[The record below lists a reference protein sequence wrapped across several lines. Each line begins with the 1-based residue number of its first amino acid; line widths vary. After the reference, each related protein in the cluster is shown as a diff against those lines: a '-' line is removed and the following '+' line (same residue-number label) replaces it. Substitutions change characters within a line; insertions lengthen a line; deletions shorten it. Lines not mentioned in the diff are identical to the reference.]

1 MKYGSERRSI
11 GFIIDPHVRGDLRM
25 LDHVYLRPTIALL
38 AVLLVR
44 TAGAQSPPI
53 AETGV
58 LPDYRMRQ
66 QEFAAREAVVRH
78 LNGNVYVVAG
88 AGSNITLLA
97 GDDGVL
103 LVDGSYAQMNDK
115 VVAAI
120 RRISDK
126 PIRFLV
132 NTHFHGDH
140 TGANENFARLGAT
153 VISSAATRAH
163 LQGQTPAD
171 SHPAAYASLIAN
183 QAPPPGAGAPAPGF
197 GGAVAA
203 AALPT
208 ITITQP
214 LTLYMDAE
222 EVTILPA
229 PHIEHTEG
237 DLFVYFRHAD
247 VMALGDDYT
256 TDYPAINPLA
266 GGTSQGA
273 IDNFNA
279 ALAMSDASTRFVPGH
294 GQISTR
300 QDLIDLRDAVLAIRE
315 RIRAMVAKG
324 QSLEQVKAAR
334 PSREWDARFAM
345 ENVGHNDIFSTDRW
359 YNIMYA
365 EAQQYDRERHAN

>member
-1 MKYGSERRSI
+1 MPG
-11 GFIIDPHVRGDLRM
+11 
-25 LDHVYLRPTIALL
+25 HVYARTACASRPAIALL
-38 AVLLVR
+38 AMLLLRAAIAQNVPN
-44 TAGAQSPPI
+44 TAI
-53 AETGV
+53 AESGA

-66 QEFAAREAVVRH
+66 QDFAAREVVVRH
-78 LNGNVYVVAG
+78 LAGNVYVVAG
-88 AGSNITLLA
+88 AGSNITALA
-97 GDDGVL
+97 GDDGIL

-115 VVAAI
+115 VVAAL

-153 VISSAATRAH
+153 VIASAATRVH
-163 LQGQTPAD
+163 LQGQTPPD
-171 SHPAAYASLIAN
+171 SHPAPYAALVAN
-183 QAPPPGAGAPAPGF
+183 NPAPPAAAGARPAPGF
-197 GGAVAA
+197 GGAVPA

-208 ITITQP
+208 IVLTQP
-214 LTLYMDAE
+214 LTLYMDGE

-237 DLFVYFRHAD
+237 DLFVYFHHAN

-256 TDYPAINPLA
+256 TDYPAINPAA
-266 GGTSQGA
+266 GGTSQNA

-279 ALAMSDASTRFVPGH
+279 ALAMTDAATRFVPGH
-294 GQISTR
+294 GQISSR
-300 QDLIDLRDAVLAIRE
+300 QDLTDLRDAVIAIRE
-315 RIRAMVAKG
+315 RIRAMVAQG

-334 PSREWDARFAM
+334 PSRQWDARFAM
-345 ENVGHNDIFSTDRW
+345 ENVGHNDVFSTDRW

-365 EAQQYDRERHAN
+365 EAQQYDKERRAN

>member
-1 MKYGSERRSI
+1 MSLRLALK
-11 GFIIDPHVRGDLRM
+11 IDVDTDRGTREG
-25 LDHVYLRPTIALL
+25 VPALL
-38 AVLLVR
+38 ADCQEFGVPACFLFSLGPDQTGRAITRIFRPGFFQKVSRTSVVSLYGVR
-44 TAGAQSPPI
+44 T
-53 AETGV
+53 
-58 LPDYRMRQ
+58 L
-66 QEFAAREAVVRH
+66 
-78 LNGNVYVVAG
+78 LNG
-88 AGSNITLLA
+88 TL
-97 GDDGVL
+97 
-103 LVDGSYAQMNDK
+103 
-115 VVAAI
+115 
-120 RRISDK
+120 
-126 PIRFLV
+126 
-132 NTHFHGDH
+132 
-140 TGANENFARLGAT
+140 
-153 VISSAATRAH
+153 
-163 LQGQTPAD
+163 
-171 SHPAAYASLIAN
+171 
-183 QAPPPGAGAPAPGF
+183 
-197 GGAVAA
+197 
-203 AALPT
+203 
-208 ITITQP
+208 
-214 LTLYMDAE
+214 
-222 EVTILPA
+222 LPA

-266 GGTSQGA
+266 GGSSQGA